1 MPIPDSQ
8 GTTFTFNS
16 VAFLATNVKVMSS
29 VNEIDASTL
38 ELTSGSMRAYQPAPL
53 KDGDMVSCQYFGT
66 QKPPMDK
73 NYTLTCA
80 KLGISGTALCTKWEN
95 EAKVG
100 ELLTGS
106 AEFRLSGGTTRDDGT
121 DATDGTDTT
130 TP

>member
-1 MPIPDSQ
+1 MAAIPDSQ
-8 GTTFTFNS
+8 GTTFTFNA

-38 ELTSGSMRAYQPAPL
+38 DLASGSMRAYQPAPL

-66 QKPPMDK
+66 QRPPMDK
-73 NYTLTCA
+73 NYAIACA
-80 KLGISGTALCTKWEN
+80 KLGITGNAICTKWEN

-106 AEFRLSGGTTRDDGT
+106 AEFRLSATTTRDDGT
-121 DATDGTDTT
+121 GTDGTDTT

>member
-8 GTTFTFNS
+8 GTTFTFNG

-38 ELTSGSMRAYQPAPL
+38 DLESGSMRAYQPAPL
-53 KDGDMVSCQYFGT
+53 KDGDMVSCQFFGMT
-66 QKPPMDK
+66 QPPMDK
-73 NYTLTCA
+73 NYTIACA
-80 KLGISGTALCTKWEN
+80 TLGISGEALCTKWEN

-106 AEFRLSGGTTRDDGT
+106 AEFRLSGG
-121 DATDGTDTT
+121 AT

>member
-1 MPIPDSQ
+1 MAAIADSQ
-8 GTTFTFNS
+8 GTTFTFNA

-38 ELTSGSMRAYQPAPL
+38 ELASGSMRAYQPAPL

-66 QKPPMDK
+66 EKPAMDK
-73 NYTLTCA
+73 NYTLECA
-80 KLGISGTALCTKWEN
+80 KLGISGEALCTKWEN

-106 AEFRLSGGTTRDDGT
+106 AEFRLSGGTTKATGT
-121 DATDGTDTT
+121 PT

>member
-1 MPIPDSQ
+1 MAIADSQ
-8 GTTFTFNS
+8 GTTFTFNAI
-16 VAFLATNVKVMSS
+16 AFLATNVKVMSS

-38 ELTSGSMRAYQPAPL
+38 DLASGSMRAYQPAPL
-53 KDGDMVSCQYFGT
+53 KDGDTVSCQYFGT
-66 QKPPMDK
+66 QRPAMDK
-73 NYTLTCA
+73 NYAIACA
-80 KLGISGTALCTKWEN
+80 KLGISGNALCTKWEN